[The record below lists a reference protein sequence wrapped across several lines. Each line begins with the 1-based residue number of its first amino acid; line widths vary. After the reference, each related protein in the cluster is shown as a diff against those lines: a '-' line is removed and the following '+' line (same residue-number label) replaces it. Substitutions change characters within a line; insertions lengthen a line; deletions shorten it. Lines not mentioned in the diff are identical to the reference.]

1 MSRNTARLSTP
12 GENRAREIID
22 LTVDGTRYNP
32 VVLKDEDEELQ
43 EALDNVLNEYGLTRW
58 HTFLT
63 LLDQYENSRPVVNVS
78 ELQYK

>member
-43 EALDNVLNEYGLTRW
+43 EALDNVQNEY
-58 HTFLT
+58 TFQT

-78 ELQYK
+78 ELQYR